1 MKEYIY
7 EAQILDAETDEVIVK
22 ILSFSKEGFEEEQGK
37 SKWTEAIKRAE
48 DKAEAEA
55 EAEAEEKA
63 EEIKEKEEEA
73 AAELEKDYLEDKKM
87 EEGIVSEDELTDM
100 FGEGGKEEVKESFE
114 KENL

>member
-55 EAEAEEKA
+55 EA
-63 EEIKEKEEEA
+63 
-73 AAELEKDYLEDKKM
+73 
-87 EEGIVSEDELTDM
+87 
-100 FGEGGKEEVKESFE
+100 
-114 KENL
+114 

>member
-73 AAELEKDYLEDKKM
+73 EAELEADYLADKKV
-87 EEGIVSEDELTDM
+87 EEQPDDADTL
-100 FGEGGKEEVKESFE
+100 EE
-114 KENL
+114 